1 MTVEETATAQP
12 TRTRT
17 WTAGVVSGLAAG
29 VGMGL
34 VLQFGADAMPLVG
47 SLFGL
52 PTVLG
57 GWLVHLVT
65 SVFFALLFAGVVS
78 SPLLS
83 DYTETVGGTTGLG
96 VLYGAGL
103 GVVTGGLLFPLWLNA
118 VRAESLPVPLFPATP
133 LVGEFVLPFVLA
145 VAHLVYGVLLGATF
159 ALAR

>member
-1 MTVEETATAQP
+1 MTVEETATARP
-12 TRTRT
+12 TKTRT
-17 WTAGVVSGLAAG
+17 WTAGVVAGLVAG

-47 SLFGL
+47 ALFGL

-83 DYTETVGGTTGLG
+83 DYTGTVGGTTGLG

-103 GVVTGGLLFPLWLNA
+103 GVFTGGFLLPLWLNA
-118 VRAESLPVPLFPATP
+118 VRAEALPVPLLP
-133 LVGEFVLPFVLA
+133 LPTGFGEFVLPVVLA
-145 VAHLVYGVLLGATF
+145 LAHLVYGLLLGATF